1 MIVKD
6 EAYFIASRVFLVQN
20 LQEADEIRAFVG
32 RTYKG
37 TASPISRSMA
47 ASEQDKTRLP
57 IRPSQIWMGLKKI
70 SCIGWMESW
79 IRRI

>member
-37 TASPISRSMA
+37 DCFANKQVNGCKR
-47 ASEQDKTRLP
+47 
-57 IRPSQIWMGLKKI
+57 KI
-70 SCIGWMESW
+70 KPVFQYGHRRFGWD
-79 IRRI
+79 

>member
-32 RTYKG
+32 RAYKG
-37 TASPISRSMA
+37 
-47 ASEQDKTRLP
+47 DRLAGKQVNGRERDSVP
-57 IRPSQIWMGLKKI
+57 
-70 SCIGWMESW
+70 
-79 IRRI
+79 RRTYS

>member
-37 TASPISRSMA
+37 DCFAKKQVKGCKR
-47 ASEQDKTRLP
+47 TR
-57 IRPSQIWMGLKKI
+57 
-70 SCIGWMESW
+70 
-79 IRRI
+79 